1 MPTTYYYDPSAIYY
15 YIFMLPGLIVVLWA
29 SYKVKSTFSR
39 YSGVLNSR
47 GLTGEGAAQAVLS
60 AYNVWG
66 VVFERVSGS
75 LTDHYDPRKN
85 VIRLSD
91 DVFYSSSCAAI
102 GVAAHEAGHAAQYSD
117 GYLPIKVRTA
127 ILPICNIGSRL
138 SIPLLI
144 IGSIFTFRPLLVAG
158 VAAFGVALLF
168 QLVTLPVEFNAS
180 RRALK
185 VIREQGL
192 LYGEEY
198 EGAKKVLTAAAM
210 PDVAGRLQ
218 APLQL
223 LYYSAMLAGS
233 TRRNRR

>member
-1 MPTTYYYDPSAIYY
+1 
-15 YIFMLPGLIVVLWA
+15 MLPGLIVVLLA
-29 SYKVKSTFSR
+29 SYKVKSAFSR

-47 GLTGEGAAQAVLS
+47 GLTGRGAAQAVLS
-60 AYNVWG
+60 AYNVPG

-91 DVFYSSSCAAI
+91 DVFYSSSCAAV

-144 IGSIFTFRPLLVAG
+144 IGSIFAFRPLLVAG

-168 QLVTLPVEFNAS
+168 QLATLPVEFNAS

-210 PDVAGRLQ
+210 TYVAGMLQ
-218 APLQL
+218 SLLQL
-223 LYYSAMLAGS
+223 LYYIAILTGNN
-233 TRRNRR
+233 RRNRR

>member
-1 MPTTYYYDPSAIYY
+1 MPTSYYFDSSFIYY
-15 YIFMLPGLIVVLWA
+15 YIFMLPGLIVVLLA
-29 SYKVKSTFSR
+29 SYKVKSAFSR

-47 GLTGEGAAQAVLS
+47 GLTGQGAAQAVLS
-60 AYNVWG
+60 AYNVPG

-75 LTDHYDPRKN
+75 LTDYYDPRNN

-91 DVFYSSSCAAI
+91 DVFYSSSCAAV

-144 IGSIFTFRPLLVAG
+144 IGSIFAFRPLLVAG

-168 QLVTLPVEFNAS
+168 QLATLPVEFNAS

-192 LYGEEY
+192 LCGEEY

-210 PDVAGRLQ
+210 TYVAGMLQ
-218 APLQL
+218 SLLQL
-223 LYYSAMLAGS
+223 LYYIAILTGNN
-233 TRRNRR
+233 RRNRR